1 MVRSEPKSYTITMA
15 AGVLAWLIGNI
26 LWLTG
31 LPIFQIVFWWIAILI
46 LTIGGKR
53 LELSR
58 ILRLTPL
65 QIRLFVL
72 FAAALLTGA
81 ILALFKLDWGT
92 RLSGLAM
99 LSLSLWFLKNDL
111 ANGNPF
117 TPWICFQ
124 MHATASM

>member
-117 TPWICFQ
+117 TP
-124 MHATASM
+124 